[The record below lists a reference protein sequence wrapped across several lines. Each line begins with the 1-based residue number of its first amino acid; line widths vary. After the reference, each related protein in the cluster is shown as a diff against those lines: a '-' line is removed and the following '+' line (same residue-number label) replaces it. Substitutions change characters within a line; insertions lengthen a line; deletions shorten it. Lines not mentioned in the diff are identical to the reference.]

1 MIAYKDII
9 GYEGLYRISN
19 DGRIVSLFAGK
30 IRERKAKIKNGYY
43 VITLCKNNSL
53 KTYPIHRLVYE
64 AFIAPIDSDKVIDH
78 IDRNR
83 LNNSLSN
90 LRVVRPSE
98 NAKNKNGKGVK
109 LDKRSGK
116 WEARI
121 RVDGKYIHLGS
132 FDTKDSARFAYIKA
146 KETYHNVILPE

>member
-1 MIAYKDII
+1 
-9 GYEGLYRISN
+9 
-19 DGRIVSLFAGK
+19 LFAGK
-30 IRERKAKIKNGYY
+30 IRELKIRVKEGYY
-43 VITLCKNNSL
+43 LVTLCKNNYH
-53 KTYPIHRLVYE
+53 KAYPVHRLIYE
-64 AFIAPIDSDKVIDH
+64 AFIAPIDKDKFIDH

-90 LRVVRPSE
+90 LRVVTQSE
-98 NAKNKNGKGVK
+98 NAKNRNGRGIK

-132 FDTKDSARFAYIKA
+132 FNIKDSARLAYVKA
-146 KETYHNVILPE
+146 KEKYHNIVLPE